1 MASHEMTQSFLE
13 NDWSRAAISLTIP
26 HPQGTSNVME
36 ELDTDDSALPI
47 ASAKEPANPEMA
59 SVKRVLTLLDK
70 TAKSSRTYGTTNPV
84 AQKFFQQLFE
94 GLTTHLATYSKLAF
108 LVQRSELYFNG
119 EVVYRS
125 EQDSSNESVAFKLY
139 ADGIRELA
147 FLEGLAAEDL
157 SFLLD
162 SLWDSLDPEESDDDI
177 VTRLWSKNLSTI
189 TLVTAEEIAKASTSE
204 DVYSQPAAAGGEDVF
219 SLPTAGM
226 MEAPETSLR
235 ELLDREQARARKGGG
250 TGFDGGGGSEAGDG
264 GTSVGEG
271 TGAGS
276 ETGDGTGGGTGRGTG
291 GGAGRQASRFQSGHV
306 GYEVSG
312 EELASLAKE
321 VEAERVRD
329 NITYLLDML
338 TAILASE
345 KSPAILTKLFDL
357 WGNILDSL
365 TAQGKWLVLDS
376 VLGLLQTSSEVRP
389 DLGDDHKKQLAALL
403 DNLGR
408 PERMKMIETYLNK
421 IPDSSTEGL
430 PTVLLSMAP
439 AAVPGLCAL
448 LANLEAPTHQAIVAD
463 ALVTLA
469 KDQPDH
475 VLRGLSD
482 RRPRYVKNLL
492 AILLKWN
499 NPRFADSVEK
509 LVRYPDVQVRKD
521 VVRAIGIFRP
531 NGNGMKLVGFLSD
544 TEESIR
550 FAALKLL
557 MTGQYKTPYSV
568 WSSLVT
574 AEAFMDRSL
583 SEKRAVFQ
591 AMRITSQDEVIPF
604 FESLITERSWTNRK
618 KKEELAALAAEAL
631 GKLATPAALAV
642 LDLGQK
648 KSGATVRQA
657 CTAALAQAQRQ
668 QHLKQAASQ

>member
-1 MASHEMTQSFLE
+1 
-13 NDWSRAAISLTIP
+13 
-26 HPQGTSNVME
+26 ME
-36 ELDTDDSALPI
+36 ELDTDDSGLPL
-47 ASAKEPANPEMA
+47 ASTKEPANPEMA

-204 DVYSQPAAAGGEDVF
+204 DVYSQSPAGGEDVF

-226 MEAPETSLR
+226 MAAPETSLR

-250 TGFDGGGGSEAGDG
+250 TGFDGGGESE
-264 GTSVGEG
+264 VEEG
-271 TGAGS
+271 A
-276 ETGDGTGGGTGRGTG
+276 GGGTGRGTG

-312 EELASLAKE
+312 EELAGLAKE

-365 TAQGKWLVLDS
+365 TAQGKWLVIDS
-376 VLGLLQTSSEVRP
+376 VLGLLQTTAEVRP

-439 AAVPGLCAL
+439 AAVPALCSL

-469 KDQPDH
+469 KNQPDH

-482 RRPRYVKNLL
+482 RRPRYVRNLL

-499 NPRFADSVEK
+499 NPRFADVVEK

-521 VVRAIGIFRP
+521 VVRAIGILRP
-531 NGNGMKLVGFLSD
+531 NGNGMKLVGFLTD

-557 MTGQYKTPYSV
+557 MTGQYKTPYSA
-568 WSSLVT
+568 WSSVVS
-574 AEAFMDRSL
+574 AEVFMDRSL

-591 AMRITSQDEVIPF
+591 TMRLTSHDEVVPY

-648 KSGATVRQA
+648 KGGATVRQA